1 MKQIK
6 SLNLLEN
13 KKVLFWLNIIGGGL
27 IFLFF
32 PLFSIIASE
41 TTKVNFHF
49 LDLKQLFQVFILAC
63 FLIILHEAIHGL
75 FFKVLNPKSQVK
87 FGFKNGMAY
96 ATSPGIIYN
105 KWQFGWISLAPF
117 VLITFF
123 LWLALIFKAL
133 NPSIFVYLATFHA
146 SACVGDFYWVYLVLR
161 SPKNA
166 WIEDTEVG
174 INFYIKE
181 H

>member
-27 IFLFF
+27 LFLFF

-41 TTKVNFHF
+41 TTKESFHS
-49 LDLKQLFQVFILAC
+49 LDLKQLFQVFILAF
-63 FLIILHEAIHGL
+63 FLIIAHEAIHGL
-75 FFKVLNPKSQVK
+75 FFKVMNPKSQVK
-87 FGFKNGMAY
+87 FGFKKGMAY
-96 ATSPGIIYN
+96 ATSPGTIYN
-105 KWQFGWISLAPF
+105 KWQFIWISLAPF
-117 VLITFF
+117 VVITFS
-123 LWLALIFKAL
+123 LWLALFFNLL
-133 NPSIFVYLATFHA
+133 NPAAFVYLATFHA
-146 SACVGDFYWVYLVLR
+146 SACVGDFYWVYLVLG

-174 INFYIKE
+174 INFYTKE
-181 H
+181 D